1 MPRGAS
7 ENATRRKGVAP
18 KEVLAVTTNPLVV
31 LVLFKLSLDRLVHLL
46 PQPFA
51 HVELAEVLL

>member
-1 MPRGAS
+1 M
-7 ENATRRKGVAP
+7 
-18 KEVLAVTTNPLVV
+18 TTNPLVV